1 MARAKA
7 IKRKPAP
14 IAKVIDLDA
23 PDLNANDGRGGH
35 ARAQARRATVKKAF
49 GLLTRKR

>member
-1 MARAKA
+1 MVRSKVA
-7 IKRKPAP
+7 KRKAAP
-14 IAKVIDLDA
+14 DGKVIGLSA

-35 ARAQARRATVKKAF
+35 ARAQARKAAVKKAF

>member
-1 MARAKA
+1 MARSKA
-7 IKRKPAP
+7 AGRKPAP
-14 IAKVIDLDA
+14 DAKVIDLNA

-35 ARAQARRATVKKAF
+35 IRTQARKAAVKKAF